1 MTTVTDAAPAMNAAE
16 HRTRPSMLE
25 RALDLLVR
33 VRSTAGE
40 GLEATMARAIDQ
52 AFAAI
57 HRDMRS

>member
-1 MTTVTDAAPAMNAAE
+1 
-16 HRTRPSMLE
+16 MLE